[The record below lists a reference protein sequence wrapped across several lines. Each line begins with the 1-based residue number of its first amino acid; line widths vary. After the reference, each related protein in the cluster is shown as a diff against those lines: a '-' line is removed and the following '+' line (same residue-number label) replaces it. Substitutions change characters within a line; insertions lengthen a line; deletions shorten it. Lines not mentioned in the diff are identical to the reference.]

1 MKKAQLD
8 EMRTAYEKMGVEAFS
23 KTHYE
28 LSSDCAGHFDPAQ
41 WKDFLTT
48 PEIVDWIRAERT
60 LLMEAE
66 LQKAVTDIGKSKSV
80 GKAQSIAAIQKLLDQ
95 RRNKEGG
102 IFVYTYIPLDVNQAQ
117 APNVREE
124 ARDIFMAET
133 TEPPKFFKED
143 K

>member
-1 MKKAQLD
+1 MKKTQLA
-8 EMRTAYEKMGVEAFS
+8 EMRIVYEKMGVDAFAL
-23 KTHYE
+23 THYE
-28 LSSDCAGHFDPAQ
+28 LATHCDNKFVASE
-41 WKDFLTT
+41 WKEFLTT

-80 GKAQSIAAIQKLLDQ
+80 GKAQSIAAIQKLLEQ
-95 RRNKEGG
+95 RKTKEGAVF
-102 IFVYTYIPLDVNQAQ
+102 IYTYVPLDADQAQ

-124 ARDIFMAET
+124 ARDIFMAEPT
-133 TEPPKFFKED
+133 TSTKFFKED